1 MIVEKPV
8 NIIVLYPV
16 NSNKEETDD
25 LTDDERTDYA
35 LFLHEAIKHNKSFDI
50 QKKIVDGKIRDVL
63 YVEDTK
69 TTLQELR
76 KIAVKCK
83 EKGYLYP
90 IVRLSVDTS
99 FKQTEPYVD
108 SYAENELKE
117 ESVELTLSKASK
129 IIAVVMIGAIA
140 FIVTLL
146 LHSLLQIL

>member
-35 LFLHEAIKHNKSFDI
+35 LFLHEAMKHNKSFEI
-50 QKKIVDGKIRDVL
+50 EKKIVDGKIRDVL

-69 TTLQELR
+69 ATLQELR

-90 IVRLSVDTS
+90 IVRLSVDTA

-108 SYAENELKE
+108 SYAEDELLE
-117 ESVELTLSKASK
+117 ERVELGLSKAAK
-129 IIAVVMIGAIA
+129 VIAVVMLATLA
-140 FIVTLL
+140 FIITLL
-146 LHSLLQIL
+146 LRSLLQVL